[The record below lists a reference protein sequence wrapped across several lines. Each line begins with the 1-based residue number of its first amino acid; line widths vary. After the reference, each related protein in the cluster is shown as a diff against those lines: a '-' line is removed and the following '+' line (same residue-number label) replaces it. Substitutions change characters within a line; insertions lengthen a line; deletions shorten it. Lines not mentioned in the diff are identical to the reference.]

1 MSETQRCD
9 NVMTMLSDVATK
21 IQPKPNVVTTSC
33 ASWEGEQL
41 IEILNILVLIDNIGN
56 SNFNIGNSN
65 IRNINRNF
73 FSIHKCLMK
82 KHD

>member
-1 MSETQRCD
+1 
-9 NVMTMLSDVATK
+9 MLSDVATK

-41 IEILNILVLIDNIGN
+41 IEISNILVLIDNIGN

-65 IRNINRNF
+65 IRNINSNF

>member
-1 MSETQRCD
+1 
-9 NVMTMLSDVATK
+9 MLSDVATK

-56 SNFNIGNSN
+56 SNFNIGN
-65 IRNINRNF
+65 INSNF
-73 FSIHKCLMK
+73 F
-82 KHD
+82 